1 MSDTWQSL
9 PLSDYLSQ
17 AFAGEWGSNPDPM
30 NCVVYRST
38 DIDDV
43 GNITGNG
50 AERRLPLVKILQKQL
65 VEGDILLEA
74 SGGGPDKP
82 VGRSA
87 IVDGVRASSPSTCS
101 NFFRV
106 LRPNTQ
112 KIDPKFLNHKLVWRY
127 RQPEMLFFQ
136 QQTTGII
143 NLKTKDFLAAPLS
156 VPTSREVQSKI
167 AEILDTLD
175 AAIRGTEAVVA
186 KLKAMK
192 QGLLHDLLTR
202 GIDAN
207 GDLRPPQPEAPHLY
221 KQTPLGWLPKEW
233 DYSAL
238 ANAIAS
244 IDSGWSPACIETPP
258 PAGEWG
264 VLKVS
269 AVTRGIYDD
278 RQSKTLPSGMK
289 PRPMLE
295 VHDGDVILTRAN
307 GVAELVGKTV
317 QVQNT
322 QEKLM
327 LSDKLLRLV
336 PDKRKMTNDFL
347 AMLMTSD
354 TIVRQI
360 EKSMSGSSGQK
371 NISQSQIKSF
381 ACFIPPVDE
390 QVEIAARV
398 AAFEMRVSTEEAELA
413 KLRLQKSGLMDDLLT
428 GRTPVT
434 ALL

>member
-1 MSDTWQSL
+1 MSDTWQSF

-17 AFAGEWGSNPDPM
+17 AFAGDWGSNPDPM

-50 AERRLPLVKILQKQL
+50 AERRLPIVKILRKQL

-87 IVDGVRASSPSTCS
+87 IVDGIRASSPSTCS

-106 LRPNTQ
+106 LRPNKQ

-143 NLKTKDFLAAPLS
+143 NLKIKDFLAAPLS
-156 VPTSREVQSKI
+156 VPEDKEVQSKI
-167 AEILDTLD
+167 AEVLDTLD

-202 GIDAN
+202 GIGAN
-207 GDLRPPQPEAPHLY
+207 GVLRPTQPEAPHLY
-221 KQTPLGWLPKEW
+221 KRTSLGWVPKDWEETDVFCVSTTVTSGSRDW
-233 DYSAL
+233 ARYYSEDGAVFVRIGNLTREHVNLRL
-238 ANAIAS
+238 ASLIYVRPPSNADGQRTS
-244 IDSGWSPACIETPP
+244 
-258 PAGEWG
+258 
-264 VLKVS
+264 
-269 AVTRGIYDD
+269 
-278 RQSKTLPSGMK
+278 
-289 PRPMLE
+289 LE
-295 VHDGDVILTRAN
+295 EGDVLVSITADLGIV
-307 GVAELVGKTV
+307 GVIPADFGEAYINQHVALVRPNKKLINPRFLSHFLAAPLSQNHLSKLNDAGAKAGLNLPTIRGLPVLMPHTSEQDQIAERLDQIDG
-317 QVQNT
+317 QIGNT
-322 QEKLM
+322 QVEVSKL
-327 LSDKLLRLV
+327 
-336 PDKRKMTNDFL
+336 
-347 AMLMTSD
+347 
-354 TIVRQI
+354 
-360 EKSMSGSSGQK
+360 KSM
-371 NISQSQIKSF
+371 
-381 ACFIPPVDE
+381 
-390 QVEIAARV
+390 R
-398 AAFEMRVSTEEAELA
+398 
-413 KLRLQKSGLMDDLLT
+413 SGLMDDLLT
-428 GRTPVT
+428 GRATVT

>member
-1 MSDTWQSL
+1 MCDSVNLLENTT
-9 PLSDYLSQ
+9 PLGEVFRINTAQ
-17 AFAGEWGSNPDPM
+17 ITPRAFADKLFTHYSIPAFDELHGPAIEPSETIESNKFWLSNSCVLVSKLNPRKPRVKTVVNPGECTCASTEFICFEPRSDHQDLRFWEAYFTSGCFSTRLAKVAVGSTNSHTRAPPKETLNWLVPNP
-30 NCVVYRST
+30 
-38 DIDDV
+38 
-43 GNITGNG
+43 
-50 AERRLPLVKILQKQL
+50 
-65 VEGDILLEA
+65 
-74 SGGGPDKP
+74 P
-82 VGRSA
+82 VA
-87 IVDGVRASSPSTCS
+87 
-101 NFFRV
+101 
-106 LRPNTQ
+106 L
-112 KIDPKFLNHKLVWRY
+112 
-127 RQPEMLFFQ
+127 
-136 QQTTGII
+136 
-143 NLKTKDFLAAPLS
+143 
-156 VPTSREVQSKI
+156 QSKI

-186 KLKAMK
+186 KLMVMK

-202 GIDAN
+202 GIGAN
-207 GDLRPPQPEAPHLY
+207 GDLRPSQLEAPHLY

-233 DYSAL
+233 DYSTL
-238 ANAIAS
+238 ASAIAT

-269 AVTRGIYDD
+269 AVTRGFYDD

-289 PRPMLE
+289 PRPTLE
-295 VHDGDVILTRAN
+295 VHNGDVILTRAN

-336 PDKRKMTNDFL
+336 PDRRKMTNDFL

-381 ACFIPPVDE
+381 ACFIPLVDE
-390 QVEIAARV
+390 QDEIAVRA
-398 AAFEMRVSTEEAELA
+398 AAFEARAAAEERELD
-413 KLRLQKSGLMDDLLT
+413 KLRLQKSGLMEDLLT
-428 GRTPVT
+428 GRKPVT